1 MICNQCLCDC
11 KDKDFYK
18 SDICYR
24 CVYKNK
30 RATIAKYVK
39 PFKLCRICKS
49 KVPPGKDVYCCD
61 ECAYQGKQRK
71 DKEYWVHKC
80 SAPKISWKN

>member
-30 RATIAKYVK
+30 KSVISKYLK
-39 PFKLCRICKS
+39 SFKTCRICKN
-49 KVPPGKDVYCCD
+49 KVPIGKDKYCSD
-61 ECAYQGKQRK
+61 NCAHQGKLRK
-71 DKEYWVHKC
+71 DKEYWIRKC
-80 SAPKISWKN
+80 TTLKVTWKN